1 MKMKFESKMKML
13 EYIKSLSHEDKRV
26 IVTGYGY
33 NPDTI
38 NSRNKVELIADYIIQ
53 GLHIGLGAKEARSYA
68 NNMSSG
74 LIEIMPHLGKIDM
87 EDNKLLSEVIA
98 NKVMSTKPDNVL
110 DNASVVKPTIIKDKP
125 SVVKPVKP
133 TKSVKKVSIAKIKY
147 SDYSI
152 VFRSDRNG
160 YEGWFGGKAEAFR
173 PTVEKV
179 NSFFM
184 KKYGQNGNMIIKGE

>member
-1 MKMKFESKMKML
+1 MATMKFESKMKML
-13 EYIKSLSHEDKRV
+13 DYIKSLSHEDKR
-26 IVTGYGY
+26 IILKGYGY
-33 NPDTI
+33 NPDSI

-53 GLHIGLGAKEARSYA
+53 GLHLGLDAKKARSYA

-74 LIEIMPHLGKIDM
+74 LIQVMPHLGKIDT

-98 NKVMSTKPDNVL
+98 NKVMKTVPVNVDNV
-110 DNASVVKPTIIKDKP
+110 SVAKPKSIKEKP
-125 SVVKPVKP
+125 SVVKPVK
-133 TKSVKKVSIAKIKY
+133 SVKKPSVAKIKY
-147 SDYSI
+147 PDYSI

-179 NSFFM
+179 QAFFM
-184 KKYGQNGNMIIKGE
+184 KKYGTNGSVIV

>member
-1 MKMKFESKMKML
+1 MKGETTMKFESKMKML
-13 EYIKSLSHEDKRV
+13 DYIKSLSHEDKR
-26 IVTGYGY
+26 IILKGYGY
-33 NPDTI
+33 NPDSI

-53 GLHIGLGAKEARSYA
+53 GLHLGLDAKKARSYA

-74 LIEIMPHLGKIDM
+74 LIQVMPHLGKIDT

-98 NKVMSTKPDNVL
+98 NKVMKTVPVNTDNV
-110 DNASVVKPTIIKDKP
+110 SVVKPKSIKEKP
-125 SVVKPVKP
+125 SVVKPVK
-133 TKSVKKVSIAKIKY
+133 SVKKTSVAKIKY
-147 SDYSI
+147 PDYSI

-179 NSFFM
+179 QAFFM
-184 KKYGQNGNMIIKGE
+184 KKYGTNGSVIV

>member
-1 MKMKFESKMKML
+1 MNKMKFESKMKML
-13 EYIKSLSHEDKRV
+13 DYIKSLSHEDKR
-26 IVTGYGY
+26 IILKGYGY
-33 NPDTI
+33 NPDSI

-53 GLHIGLGAKEARSYA
+53 GLHLGLDAKKARSYA

-74 LIEIMPHLGKIDM
+74 LIQVMPHLGKIDI

-98 NKVMSTKPDNVL
+98 NKVMKTVPVNTDNV
-110 DNASVVKPTIIKDKP
+110 SVVKPKSIKEKP
-125 SVVKPVKP
+125 SVVKPVK
-133 TKSVKKVSIAKIKY
+133 SVKKPSVAKIKY
-147 SDYSI
+147 PDYSI

-179 NSFFM
+179 QAFFM
-184 KKYGQNGNMIIKGE
+184 KKYGTNGSVIV

>member
-1 MKMKFESKMKML
+1 MNKMKFESKMKML
-13 EYIKSLSHEDKRV
+13 DYIKSLSHEDKR
-26 IVTGYGY
+26 IILKGYGY
-33 NPDTI
+33 NPDSI

-53 GLHIGLGAKEARSYA
+53 GLHLGLDAKKARSYA

-74 LIEIMPHLGKIDM
+74 LIQVMPHLGKIDI

-98 NKVMSTKPDNVL
+98 NKVMKTVPVNVDNV
-110 DNASVVKPTIIKDKP
+110 SVAKPKSIKEKP
-125 SVVKPVKP
+125 SVVKPVK
-133 TKSVKKVSIAKIKY
+133 SVKKPSVAKIKY
-147 SDYSI
+147 PDYSI

-179 NSFFM
+179 QAFFM
-184 KKYGQNGNMIIKGE
+184 KKYGTNGSVIV

>member
-1 MKMKFESKMKML
+1 MNKMKFESKMKML
-13 EYIKSLSHEDKRV
+13 DYIKSLSHEDKR
-26 IVTGYGY
+26 IILKGYGY
-33 NPDTI
+33 NPDSI

-53 GLHIGLGAKEARSYA
+53 GLHLGLDAKKARSYA

-74 LIEIMPHLGKIDM
+74 LIQVMPHLGKIDI

-98 NKVMSTKPDNVL
+98 NKVMKTVPVNTDNV
-110 DNASVVKPTIIKDKP
+110 SVAKPKSIKEKP
-125 SVVKPVKP
+125 SVVKPVK
-133 TKSVKKVSIAKIKY
+133 SVKKPSVAKIKY
-147 SDYSI
+147 PDYSI

-179 NSFFM
+179 QSFFM
-184 KKYGQNGNMIIKGE
+184 KKYGTNGSVIV

>member
-1 MKMKFESKMKML
+1 MNMKFESKMKML
-13 EYIKSLSHEDKRV
+13 EYIKSLSHEDKRI

-33 NPDTI
+33 NPDSI

-98 NKVMSTKPDNVL
+98 NKVMKTVPDNM
-110 DNASVVKPTIIKDKP
+110 DNVSVVKPTIIKEKP

-133 TKSVKKVSIAKIKY
+133 TKSVKKVSMAKIKY

-179 NSFFM
+179 NAFFI
-184 KKYGQNGNMIIKGE
+184 KKYGRNGNMIIQGE

>member
-1 MKMKFESKMKML
+1 MATMKFESKMKML
-13 EYIKSLSHEDKRV
+13 DYIKSLSHEDKR
-26 IVTGYGY
+26 IILKGYGY
-33 NPDTI
+33 NPDSI

-53 GLHIGLGAKEARSYA
+53 GLHLGLDAKKARSYA

-74 LIEIMPHLGKIDM
+74 LIQVMPHLGKIDI

-98 NKVMSTKPDNVL
+98 NKVMKTVPVNTDNV
-110 DNASVVKPTIIKDKP
+110 SVVKPKSIKEKP
-125 SVVKPVKP
+125 SVVKPVK
-133 TKSVKKVSIAKIKY
+133 SVKKASVAKIKY
-147 SDYSI
+147 PDYSI

-179 NSFFM
+179 QAFFM
-184 KKYGQNGNMIIKGE
+184 KKYGTNGSVIV

>member
-1 MKMKFESKMKML
+1 MNKMKFESKMKML
-13 EYIKSLSHEDKRV
+13 DYIKSLSHEDKR
-26 IVTGYGY
+26 IILKGYGY
-33 NPDTI
+33 NPDSI

-53 GLHIGLGAKEARSYA
+53 GLHLGLDAKKARSYA

-74 LIEIMPHLGKIDM
+74 LIEIMPHLGKIDI

-98 NKVMSTKPDNVL
+98 NKVMKTVPVNTDNV
-110 DNASVVKPTIIKDKP
+110 SVVKPKSIKEKP
-125 SVVKPVKP
+125 SVVKPVK
-133 TKSVKKVSIAKIKY
+133 SVKKPSVAKIKY
-147 SDYSI
+147 PDYSI

-179 NSFFM
+179 QAFFM
-184 KKYGQNGNMIIKGE
+184 KKYGTNGSVIV

>member
-1 MKMKFESKMKML
+1 MKFESKMKML

-26 IVTGYGY
+26 IVKGYGY

-74 LIEIMPHLGKIDM
+74 LIEIMPHLGKIDL

-98 NKVMSTKPDNVL
+98 NKVMKTVPVNTDTV
-110 DNASVVKPTIIKDKP
+110 SVVKPKSIKVKP
-125 SVVKPVKP
+125 SVVKP
-133 TKSVKKVSIAKIKY
+133 TKSVKKVSVSKIKY
-147 SDYSI
+147 PDYSI

-160 YEGWFGGKAEAFR
+160 FEGWFGGKAEAFR

-179 NSFFM
+179 QAFFM
-184 KKYGQNGNMIIKGE
+184 KKYGTNGSVIV

>member
-13 EYIKSLSHEDKRV
+13 EYIKSLSHEDKRI
-26 IVTGYGY
+26 IVKGYGY

-53 GLHIGLGAKEARSYA
+53 GLHLGLGAKEARSYA
-68 NNMSSG
+68 NNMSKG

-98 NKVMSTKPDNVL
+98 NKVMKTLPVNTDTVSVAKPVKQPKTV
-110 DNASVVKPTIIKDKP
+110 SVVKPKIK
-125 SVVKPVKP
+125 
-133 TKSVKKVSIAKIKY
+133 TKSRSVAKIKY
-147 SDYSI
+147 PDYSI
-152 VFRSDRNG
+152 VFRADRNG
-160 YEGWFGGKAEAFR
+160 YEGWFSGKAEAFR

-179 NSFFM
+179 QAFFM
-184 KKYGQNGNMIIKGE
+184 KKYGTNGSVIG

>member
-1 MKMKFESKMKML
+1 MNTMKFESKMKML
-13 EYIKSLSHEDKRV
+13 DYIKSLSHEDKR
-26 IVTGYGY
+26 IILKGYGY
-33 NPDTI
+33 NPDSI

-53 GLHIGLGAKEARSYA
+53 GLHLGLDAKKARSYA

-74 LIEIMPHLGKIDM
+74 LIQVMPHLGKIDI

-98 NKVMSTKPDNVL
+98 NKVMKTVPVNADNV
-110 DNASVVKPTIIKDKP
+110 SVAKPKSIKEKP
-125 SVVKPVKP
+125 SVVKPVK
-133 TKSVKKVSIAKIKY
+133 SVKKPSVAKIKY
-147 SDYSI
+147 PDYSI

-179 NSFFM
+179 QAFFM
-184 KKYGQNGNMIIKGE
+184 KKYGTNGSVIV

>member
-1 MKMKFESKMKML
+1 MKGETTMKFESKMKML
-13 EYIKSLSHEDKRV
+13 DYIKSLSHEDKR
-26 IVTGYGY
+26 IILKGYGY
-33 NPDTI
+33 NPDSI

-53 GLHIGLGAKEARSYA
+53 GLHLGLDAKKARSYA

-74 LIEIMPHLGKIDM
+74 LIEIMPHLGKIDL

-98 NKVMSTKPDNVL
+98 NKVMKTVPVNV
-110 DNASVVKPTIIKDKP
+110 DSVSVVKPKSIKEKP
-125 SVVKPVKP
+125 SVVKPVK
-133 TKSVKKVSIAKIKY
+133 SVKKTTVAKIKY
-147 SDYSI
+147 PDYSI

-179 NSFFM
+179 QAFFM
-184 KKYGQNGNMIIKGE
+184 KKYGTNGSVIV

>member
-1 MKMKFESKMKML
+1 MKFESKMKML

-26 IVTGYGY
+26 IVKGYGY

-53 GLHIGLGAKEARSYA
+53 GLHLGLGAKEARSYA

-74 LIEIMPHLGKIDM
+74 LIEIMPHLGKIDI
-87 EDNKLLSEVIA
+87 ESDKLLSEVIA
-98 NKVMSTKPDNVL
+98 NKVMKTVPVNTDTV
-110 DNASVVKPTIIKDKP
+110 SVVKPVKQPKSV

-147 SDYSI
+147 PDYSI

-160 YEGWFGGKAEAFR
+160 FEGWFGGKAEAFR

-179 NSFFM
+179 QAFFM
-184 KKYGQNGNMIIKGE
+184 KKYGTNGSVIG

>member
-1 MKMKFESKMKML
+1 MKFESKMKML
-13 EYIKSLSHEDKRV
+13 DYIKSLSHEDKR
-26 IVTGYGY
+26 IILKGYGY
-33 NPDTI
+33 NPDSI

-53 GLHIGLGAKEARSYA
+53 GLHLGLDAKKARSYA

-74 LIEIMPHLGKIDM
+74 LIQVMPHLGKIDI

-98 NKVMSTKPDNVL
+98 NKVMKTVPVNTDNV
-110 DNASVVKPTIIKDKP
+110 SVVKPKSIKEKP
-125 SVVKPVKP
+125 SVVKPVK
-133 TKSVKKVSIAKIKY
+133 SVKKTTVAKIKY
-147 SDYSI
+147 PDYSI

-179 NSFFM
+179 QAFFM
-184 KKYGQNGNMIIKGE
+184 KKYGTNGSVIV